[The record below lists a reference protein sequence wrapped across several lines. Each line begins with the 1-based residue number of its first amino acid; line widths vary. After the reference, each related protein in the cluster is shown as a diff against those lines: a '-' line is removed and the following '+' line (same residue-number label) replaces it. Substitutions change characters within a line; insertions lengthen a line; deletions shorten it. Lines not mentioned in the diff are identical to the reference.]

1 MDNCYTGT
9 MLLRAA
15 EDEALKGFELR
26 DGFGADEIDFP
37 LDKPLAVFEC
47 EVPDRL
53 GFLLGYDDGLFGC
66 ENIIISVF
74 TDDTLGGAYCE
85 TKAREICEAM
95 LRLDREKMITGV
107 RAEKYTYDRI
117 KSAYKVMMRFFLREC
132 IGTAE
137 EAVV

>member
-37 LDKPLAVFEC
+37 LNKPLA
-47 EVPDRL
+47 
-53 GFLLGYDDGLFGC
+53 
-66 ENIIISVF
+66 EN
-74 TDDTLGGAYCE
+74 
-85 TKAREICEAM
+85 KAREICEAM